1 MAILFLNITSVRRS
15 DGRTATAA
23 AAYRAGERLRDER
36 TGEVFNYSRRT
47 DVLHKEIMLPS
58 PLASESLAWAR
69 DRASLWNH
77 AELAEGRPDSR
88 VAREFLVTIPHELS
102 SPQRIALAR
111 TLARDVTDRYGVAV
125 DMALHA
131 PRTSGDARNF
141 HLHLLATT
149 RQAMASGLGAKA
161 GLDSR
166 EFSRS
171 PEGIARSGEE
181 FRALRERSAG
191 LINEALREAN
201 LAVRV
206 DHRTLAAQGLE
217 REPQAR
223 LPWGAYRA
231 EQRGQYSEIAERVR
245 ASYRA
250 RVLARDGPRPMER
263 MEDIRR
269 QAREEWS
276 AWRKAHGAGE
286 RTESAKVLGLGLEH
300 EPDLG
305 L

>member
-36 TGEVFNYSRRT
+36 TGEIFNYSRRT

-58 PLASESLAWAR
+58 PLASQAVAWAR
-69 DRASLWNH
+69 DRASLWNQ
-77 AELAEGRPDSR
+77 AELAEGRTDSR

-102 SPQRIALAR
+102 PPQRLALAR
-111 TLARDVTDRYGVAV
+111 ALARDVTDRYGVAV

-131 PRTSGDARNF
+131 PRVSGDARNF

-149 RQAMASGLGAKA
+149 RQVTAAGLGAKA

-171 PEGIARSGEE
+171 PQGIARSSEE

-191 LINEALREAN
+191 MINAALREAH
-201 LAVRV
+201 LDVRV
-206 DHRTLAAQGLE
+206 DHRTLAAQGIE
-217 REPQAR
+217 REPQVR
-223 LPWGAYRA
+223 LPWGAYLA
-231 EQRGQYSEIAERVR
+231 EKRGQYSEIAERVR
-245 ASYRA
+245 ESYRA
-250 RVLARDGPRPMER
+250 RIRAREVARPLDKIE
-263 MEDIRR
+263 EIRR
-269 QAREEWS
+269 QARAEWL
-276 AWRKAHGAGE
+276 AWRQSHA
-286 RTESAKVLGLGLEH
+286 SAAPSGSGQSRSADLGREQ
-300 EPDLG
+300 DLG